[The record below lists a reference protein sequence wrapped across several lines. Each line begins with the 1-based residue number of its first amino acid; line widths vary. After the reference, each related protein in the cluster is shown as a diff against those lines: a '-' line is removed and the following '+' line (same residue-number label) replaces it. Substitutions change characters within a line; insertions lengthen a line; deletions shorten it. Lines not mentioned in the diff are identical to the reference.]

1 MIWFY
6 FQKKIELHF
15 GCGPCWPSFCPNR
28 VLRRA
33 IFNNF
38 TKFFFKTT
46 MITQVININSMSQHI
61 SLEISKKNPQW
72 VELKG
77 KIWHK
82 QSATYLTCFALG
94 KLNDEYQ
101 EILVLLHFPTP
112 PPPFTPSVIDDSS
125 WKNMAESFTIVLI
138 LTLGGG
144 RKCNSTKISWSCP
157 IK

>member
-112 PPPFTPSVIDDSS
+112 PPPLHPFCYWWLIMKKHG
-125 WKNMAESFTIVLI
+125 WKLYHSPNPNPR
-138 LTLGGG
+138 GGG
-144 RKCNSTKISWSCP
+144 GTKVQ
-157 IK
+157 

>member
-112 PPPFTPSVIDDSS
+112 PPLHPFCYWWLIMKKHG
-125 WKNMAESFTIVLI
+125 WKLYHSPNPNPR
-138 LTLGGG
+138 GG
-144 RKCNSTKISWSCP
+144 TKVQ
-157 IK
+157 